1 MAIVLK
7 KGNSFN
13 ITKKEPTLKKALIG
27 LGWELKQ
34 GNALDLDA
42 SVFMINSKRK
52 LPQEEYLIFYNNLN
66 SPDGSIKHTGDNR
79 TGVGDDDDEMIL
91 ANLDAIRDDITEI
104 LIIVSIHDAEARRHN
119 FGMLTDAYIRITD
132 VETKREI
139 LRYDLDAEYPT
150 NTDIEFGRIK
160 KENNEWI
167 FYASGIGANQGLEG
181 YINIYA

>member
-1 MAIVLK
+1 MAIILK

-13 ITKKEPTLKKALIG
+13 ITKKEPGLKKALIG

-42 SVFMINSKRK
+42 SVFMINSKGK
-52 LPQEEYLIFYNNLN
+52 LPQDEYFIFYNNLN

-79 TGVGDDDDEMIL
+79 TGIGDDDDEMIL
-91 ANLDAIRDDITEI
+91 ANLDNIREDIVEI

-150 NTDIEFGRIK
+150 NTDIEFGRIR

-167 FYASGIGANQGLEG
+167 FYASGIGANKSLQG
-181 YINIYA
+181 YIDTYA